1 MPKNN
6 ETTACTF
13 KTSIGGQALIE
24 GILMRGPAKQS
35 IVCRLADGTLKT
47 KVEDLKLSRDKHP
60 VMGVPFLRGVPI
72 FIDSMVNGMK
82 AITYSAELLPED
94 QQEQP
99 TKFDLWL
106 EKKLGSEGA
115 QKAFI
120 GIAVAL
126 GAALAVGLFVLLPG
140 LLFELLPKDLHLIL
154 RCVIEGLTR
163 IAIFLAYLWLV
174 TRLDDIKRLF
184 SYHGAEHKTIFCY
197 EKGLDLTVENVR
209 KQSRFH
215 PRCGTSFLVVTM
227 IIAILVVSVM
237 TWVLSLIP
245 GVAALPKLAA
255 ALVRMLAKLII
266 LPFIVSITYE
276 LNRWV
281 GRHDTNIL
289 AKIAGWPGKQLQH
302 FTTREPDDGMMEC
315 AIEALKRVIPE
326 QRGLDEW

>member
-6 ETTACTF
+6 ETAACAF

-24 GILMRGPAKQS
+24 GILMRGPTKQS

-82 AITYSAELLPED
+82 AISYSAELLPED

-106 EKKLGSEGA
+106 EKRLGGEGA

-140 LLFELLPKDLHLIL
+140 LLFELLPKDLHLTL

-209 KQSRFH
+209 QQSRFH

-289 AKIAGWPGKQLQH
+289 AKIAAWPGKQLQH